1 MFSHIHSFV
10 IVLKVFGS
18 SHEPNFLSVIFQK
31 KDIKDRLFMAET
43 EGIVLSPQRRSF
55 ITGCQVTKDPPKDAD
70 NLSGNSSNAASKSSS
85 QDRGERGDHRGGS
98 ENSSLR

>member
-1 MFSHIHSFV
+1 M
-10 IVLKVFGS
+10 
-18 SHEPNFLSVIFQK
+18 
-31 KDIKDRLFMAET
+31 
-43 EGIVLSPQRRSF
+43 
-55 ITGCQVTKDPPKDAD
+55 TKDPPKDAD